1 MKIDELKNW
10 KKQQN
15 WELCSNTERHKLH
28 RISLEVKISVGVDI
42 KEVIMLSENQF
53 RFEVWNHVG
62 NPELLKTPKCYIG

>member
-1 MKIDELKNW
+1 M
-10 KKQQN
+10 
-15 WELCSNTERHKLH
+15 H